1 MDNNNTIIQCDDVLH
16 KISDAIG
23 YDTITEWNTS
33 WFYDQEVRF
42 ERHGTIR
49 LPWLLG
55 QWRFE
60 TAEVSKK
67 GNKTLPRWDP
77 DDSHLRVGW
86 WLAYTGREKLAGW
99 TVPVLFRDAS
109 FETCCSL
116 SLRDFV
122 DFFSTFWHP
131 TDIIRSLSLFRVFSF
146 SLTLFRTVCLF
157 LFISF
162 SLALSFSLSV
172 FFSSSLSLF
181 LCSFFFFFSP
191 FVFLQISRTH
201 LDTNVIVVAPM
212 NYGLTS
218 APNFGRYWKLQ
229 ATFECAKSGISRQY
243 ELHDPQLKI
252 NLNVFTKDIRTSII
266 KLRFRSFM
274 SFEDLIN
281 MDPLVQ
287 YVLSFLDRAVDLSD
301 LHFR

>member
-1 MDNNNTIIQCDDVLH
+1 MLMTRICGSAGD
-16 KISDAIG
+16 
-23 YDTITEWNTS
+23 
-33 WFYDQEVRF
+33 
-42 ERHGTIR
+42 
-49 LPWLLG
+49 WLILV
-55 QWRFE
+55 
-60 TAEVSKK
+60 AK
-67 GNKTLPRWDP
+67 N
-77 DDSHLRVGW
+77 LRDEQSQFFSGM
-86 WLAYTGREKLAGW
+86 R
-99 TVPVLFRDAS
+99 R

-116 SLRDFV
+116 SLHEIV

-131 TDIIRSLSLFRVFSF
+131 TDIIRSLSLFRFFSF
-146 SLTLFRTVCLF
+146 SLTLFRTICLF

-191 FVFLQISRTH
+191 FVFLQISRIH
-201 LDTNVIVVAPM
+201 VYINVIVVAPK

-218 APNFGRYWKLQ
+218 VAKLRTILKTAARHSQ
-229 ATFECAKSGISRQY
+229 CARSGIFRAVWTPWSETEDKFKSIFVRY
-243 ELHDPQLKI
+243 L
-252 NLNVFTKDIRTSII
+252 DIKYQTAM
-266 KLRFRSFM
+266 LRSFV
-274 SFEDLIN
+274 SFEDLLN